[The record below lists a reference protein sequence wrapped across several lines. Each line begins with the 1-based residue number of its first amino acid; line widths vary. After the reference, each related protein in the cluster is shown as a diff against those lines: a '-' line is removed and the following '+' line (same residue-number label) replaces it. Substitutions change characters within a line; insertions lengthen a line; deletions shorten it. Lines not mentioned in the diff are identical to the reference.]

1 MGDKFS
7 MLDNIE
13 SAFARLQRDARSVVA
28 DADTALDYVAMTP
41 GRPEFRTRAEA
52 EIERAK
58 AALTHALSCV
68 EQAERRFSNL
78 PKVA

>member
-1 MGDKFS
+1 MGD

-13 SAFARLQRDARSVVA
+13 SAFARLQYDARNVMT
-28 DADTALDYVAMTP
+28 DADTALGYVEMAP

-58 AALTHALSCV
+58 ASLTYALSQV
-68 EQAERRFSNL
+68 EQAHARFSSL
-78 PKVA
+78 PEVA